1 MLALLLAWLLAS
13 PAEAASCSGP
23 ACDEIKL
30 RAMGACV
37 WVQSQSRDRVHV
49 EARLATGTVTL
60 ALAGAD
66 ARKADEEVARKS
78 GALSPMSCKRAL
90 AGEAKRNELRRQGR
104 VIPDLPEI
112 EGVATACRRAAAQ
125 QKDPAARTKAQDE
138 TAVHDYAFDPMNP
151 SSNGTPVYRARL
163 AQGGSC
169 VARIEDVESYT
180 ARYPDRPNA
189 VESRPAAPSLAS
201 RCSGNACGDVS
212 FAEECRARNTGGKPI
227 SLTVRAG
234 MYNYERLSLPVGGS
248 VRLPTMTGCVRPH
261 EITRYEA
268 NYVE

>member
-37 WVQSQSRDRVHV
+37 WVQSQSRDRVDV
-49 EARLATGTVTL
+49 EARLATGTVKL

-66 ARKADEEVARKS
+66 ARKADDEVARKS
-78 GALSPMSCKRAL
+78 GALSPMSCKRAQT
-90 AGEAKRNELRRQGR
+90 GEAKRNEYRRQGKAL
-104 VIPDLPEI
+104 PDLPEI
-112 EGVATACRRAAAQ
+112 EGVAAACRRAAAQ
-125 QKDPAARTKAQDE
+125 RKDGAAQSKGPDE
-138 TAVHDYAFDPMNP
+138 TGAHDYAFDPLFP
-151 SSNGTPVYRARL
+151 SSNGTPVYRALL

-169 VARIEDVESYT
+169 VARIDDVQSYT
-180 ARYPDRPNA
+180 ARFPDRPNA
-189 VESRPAAPSLAS
+189 VDPRPAAPSLAS
-201 RCSGNACGDVS
+201 RCSGDACGDVS

-248 VRLPTMTGCVRPH
+248 VRLPTMNSCVRPH

-268 NYVE
+268 NYVK

>member
-1 MLALLLAWLLAS
+1 MIALLLAWLLAS

-23 ACDEIKL
+23 ACDDIKL
-30 RAMGACV
+30 RTMGACV
-37 WVQSQSRDRVHV
+37 WVQSQSRDRVDV

-60 ALAGAD
+60 ALLAAD
-66 ARKADEEVARKS
+66 ARKADDEVARKS

-90 AGEAKRNELRRQGR
+90 SGEAKRKELRRQGK

-112 EGVATACRRAAAQ
+112 EGVAAACRRAAAQ
-125 QKDPAARTKAQDE
+125 SKGPDE
-138 TAVHDYAFDPMNP
+138 TGVHDYAFDPLFP

-169 VARIEDVESYT
+169 VARMDDVQSYT
-180 ARYPDRPNA
+180 ARYPDRPAA
-189 VESRPAAPSLAS
+189 VDRRPAAPSLAS
-201 RCSGNACGDVS
+201 LCSGDACGDVS

-234 MYNYERLSLPVGGS
+234 VYNYERLSLPVGGS

-268 NYVE
+268 NYVK